1 MVAVKKNA
9 LQSHCSNQKNKRCW
23 MMAQS
28 GFCVVAMTTEC
39 GWSAAC
45 QRKARGCYFC
55 LLSRHYSRCNDVG
68 FFFFS
73 SEIGHSG
80 SEKAGLYGTPWR
92 RKHLVAVASPLSCR
106 AYVFLSLLRTWPQV
120 WSTVTPPLRHSCIA
134 LFVKFVHMWMC
145 RHELWKWAFEHEVF
159 LTCMWPVH
167 IVLSVRWSFYISMGL
182 LTEKIL
188 FS

>member
-1 MVAVKKNA
+1 MWYPWR
-9 LQSHCSNQKNKRCW
+9 QS
-23 MMAQS
+23 
-28 GFCVVAMTTEC
+28 VVEV
-39 GWSAAC
+39 
-45 QRKARGCYFC
+45 RHARGRREGVIFVCFLAVILGAMMLVFFLFC
-55 LLSRHYSRCNDVG
+55 FC
-68 FFFFS
+68 FS

-80 SEKAGLYGTPWR
+80 SEKAGLYGTPRR

-106 AYVFLSLLRTWPQV
+106 AYVFLSLLRTWLQV